1 MLTSLYSAEA
11 RGISESHPRVISS
24 CHRTRG
30 VCSWQGND
38 GIRHVNTEP
47 CHGAPCSVTSQTQPS
62 RQFWLTHR
70 HLCRHQAGA
79 GDSGGGMVIK
89 ISDDWTSDDGHCD
102 SVATSSGGRNIWR
115 HGARLSWLI
124 TTRAPTDNFK
134 TLRQRKYRHCW
145 TVSLKRCFV
154 THSWNRICMQKYLSN
169 TPLLDF

>member
-1 MLTSLYSAEA
+1 MLTSLYSSEA
-11 RGISESHPRVISS
+11 RGISESHHRVISS
-24 CHRTRG
+24 CHRTRV

-70 HLCRHQAGA
+70 HLCRHRA
-79 GDSGGGMVIK
+79 GDNGGAMVIK

-102 SVATSSGGRNIWR
+102 SLCGHIQWSAQYLK
-115 HGARLSWLI
+115 ARLSWLI

-134 TLRQRKYRHCW
+134 TLRQRKCRRCW
-145 TVSLKRCFV
+145 TVSVKRCFV
-154 THSWNRICMQKYLSN
+154 THAWNRMCMQKYLSK